1 MKKTDFDSIKEKFDN
16 SGVNAPDALHED
28 RIAGMLPEQP
38 LQALPPKQN
47 RKKVVAG
54 VSAAAAFAV
63 VTAGAITFTSLF

>member
-38 LQALPPKQN
+38 LQALPPKQ
-47 RKKVVAG
+47 RRADGGGQKDTEYPQTQQHRSKG
-54 VSAAAAFAV
+54 
-63 VTAGAITFTSLF
+63 LDLR